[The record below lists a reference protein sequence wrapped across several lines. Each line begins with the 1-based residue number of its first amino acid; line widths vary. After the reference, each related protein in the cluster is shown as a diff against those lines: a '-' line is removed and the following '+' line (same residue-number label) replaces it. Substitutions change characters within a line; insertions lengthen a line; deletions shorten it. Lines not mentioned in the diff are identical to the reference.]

1 MNRTVLCAGI
11 LLLVSVMVSGS
22 ERETGKIGKI
32 NRAKK
37 EIIVNMRS
45 GENIRM
51 GDMLEA
57 RPASE
62 L

>member
-1 MNRTVLCAGI
+1 
-11 LLLVSVMVSGS
+11 MVSGS